1 MRILNF
7 HFSPYVGVGALFSQ
21 TLTLNDNTFSYYH
34 YGEHSVDYVFVKI
47 KFLGY
52 VDI

>member
-1 MRILNF
+1 M
-7 HFSPYVGVGALFSQ
+7 GALFSQ

-34 YGEHSVDYVFVKI
+34 YGDHPIDYDFVKI

-52 VDI
+52 VDIYQQTELLNLC